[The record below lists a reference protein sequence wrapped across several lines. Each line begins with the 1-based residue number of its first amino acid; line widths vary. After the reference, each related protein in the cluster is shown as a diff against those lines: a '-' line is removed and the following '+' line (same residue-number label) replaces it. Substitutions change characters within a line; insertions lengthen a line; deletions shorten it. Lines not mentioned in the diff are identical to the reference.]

1 MKRSMV
7 PLLLALAGAAPAT
20 YADEPSVDDN
30 VHAGGVTTL
39 LQNQRVSGVL
49 RANYYRSSKNFDDET
64 DFLGAT
70 AQIKQNKVEGK
81 FFCLFN
87 CLLDALKRNFW
98 YHPRI
103 PTALNV

>member
-49 RANYYRSSKNFDDET
+49 RADYYRSSKNFDDET

-70 AQIKQNKVEGK
+70 AQIK
-81 FFCLFN
+81 
-87 CLLDALKRNFW
+87 ALPQLYRNSRRQAGSTR
-98 YHPRI
+98 H
-103 PTALNV
+103 

>member
-1 MKRSMV
+1 MV

-49 RANYYRSSKNFDDET
+49 RADYYRSSKNFDDET

-70 AQIKQNKVEGK
+70 AQIK
-81 FFCLFN
+81 
-87 CLLDALKRNFW
+87 ALPQLYRNSRRQAGSTR
-98 YHPRI
+98 H
-103 PTALNV
+103 